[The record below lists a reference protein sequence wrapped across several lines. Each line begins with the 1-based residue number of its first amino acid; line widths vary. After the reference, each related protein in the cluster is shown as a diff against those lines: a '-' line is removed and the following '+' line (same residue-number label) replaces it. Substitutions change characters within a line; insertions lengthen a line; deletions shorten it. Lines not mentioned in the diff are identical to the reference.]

1 MTHSIYTV
9 KRDLP
14 EVKVKINGKIVTG
27 KVTGRMLDFAT
38 VIINGANYEFAW
50 LTIASALND
59 DKALLI

>member
-14 EVKVKINGKIVTG
+14 EVKVKVGNKLVTG

-38 VIINGANYEFAW
+38 VIVNGANYEFAW
-50 LTIASALND
+50 LTIANALNN
-59 DKALLI
+59 DKPLLI